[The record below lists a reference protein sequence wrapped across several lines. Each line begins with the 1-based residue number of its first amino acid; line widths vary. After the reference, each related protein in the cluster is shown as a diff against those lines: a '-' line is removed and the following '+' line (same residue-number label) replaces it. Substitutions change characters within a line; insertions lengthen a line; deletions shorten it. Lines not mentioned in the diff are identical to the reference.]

1 VADTYTPAFRSKGS
15 AAAATTK
22 AAQPDWAPATAL
34 TVSPRLRPVEHQPE
48 PARASASFD
57 AFLRAVERI
66 EQAVDQETAAL
77 QQRKAADLRDFNHRK
92 SHGLL
97 ELTRAMRGLD
107 GRAGNGAV
115 AARLGTLRTKLEK
128 NRSILE
134 THLQAVH
141 EIAGIMSGA
150 IREAESDGTYTAALR
165 FGADMQ

>member
-1 VADTYTPAFRSKGS
+1 MADTYTPAFRSKGPV
-15 AAAATTK
+15 AAATAK
-22 AAQPDWAPATAL
+22 VALPAWSAATAL
-34 TVSPRLRPVEHQPE
+34 TVSAGLRTVERQPE
-48 PARASASFD
+48 PPRAPVSFD
-57 AFLRAVERI
+57 AFLRAVERL

-107 GRAGNGAV
+107 GRAGNDAV

-134 THLQAVH
+134 THLRAVH
-141 EIAGIMSGA
+141 EVAGIMSGA

-165 FGADMQ
+165 FGADLQ